1 MDSYKVKDYTL
12 FPKKIGVGAFSS
24 IHKATKKDSE
34 KIYAIKKIDI
44 YKYKNS
50 TRETYKREF
59 SLLRKLDHKNII
71 KLHDIIIDKNAYN
84 MYLVLDYY
92 KNGDLSVFLNNRS
105 LKEKFAKKYMF
116 QLRDGIQYLFSKNI
130 IHRDLKPQNILL
142 DDNFNLIITDFGLAK
157 HFQTNEMLETLCGS
171 PLYMAPE
178 IMKKEN
184 YSIQSDLWSL
194 GVILYQMLYGKLP
207 YFSRSIILL
216 NKEINTKSVKYDSI
230 YKISDDC
237 IDLIRSM
244 LVKDPK
250 DRISWDAF
258 FNNKWFSNDELLVH
272 QNNLMEI
279 SISNYSFMKNNMSS
293 NESQFNSFIYKSI
306 KNKDKIEDSFDIEI
320 DINDDDADDAEGEN
334 DADYLS
340 CDEDDLDVEIEPNL
354 QELSKTVSLPIN
366 IKNTY
371 VVVNKNIALPNSEHN
386 EKSISDSFRE
396 YLSQSIE
403 FVKNS
408 YEYLSHS

>member
-1 MDSYKVKDYTL
+1 MESYNVKDYTV

-24 IHKATKKDSE
+24 IHKATKKNSE

-50 TRETYKREF
+50 NRETYKREF

-71 KLHDIIIDKNAYN
+71 KLHDIIIDKNSHN
-84 MYLVLDYY
+84 MYLALDYY
-92 KNGDLSVFLNNRS
+92 KNGDLSKFLNNRS

-157 HFQTNEMLETLCGS
+157 HFQNNEMMETMCGS

-178 IMKKEN
+178 IMKREN

-194 GVILYQMLYGKLP
+194 GVILYQMLYAKLP
-207 YFSRSIILL
+207 YFSKSMILL
-216 NKEINTKSVKYDSI
+216 NKEINTKSVDYTCI

-237 IDLIRSM
+237 TDLIKSM

-250 DRISWDAF
+250 ERISWDAF
-258 FNNKWFSNDELLVH
+258 FNHLWFTNDELLEH

-279 SISNYSFMKNNMSS
+279 SISNFSFMKNNITS

-306 KNKDKIEDSFDIEI
+306 KKKNK
-320 DINDDDADDAEGEN
+320 
-334 DADYLS
+334 
-340 CDEDDLDVEIEPNL
+340 
-354 QELSKTVSLPIN
+354 
-366 IKNTY
+366 
-371 VVVNKNIALPNSEHN
+371 
-386 EKSISDSFRE
+386 
-396 YLSQSIE
+396 
-403 FVKNS
+403 
-408 YEYLSHS
+408 

>member
-1 MDSYKVKDYTL
+1 MESYNVKDYTV

-24 IHKATKKDSE
+24 IHKATKKNSE

-50 TRETYKREF
+50 NRETYKREF

-71 KLHDIIIDKNAYN
+71 KLHDIIIDKNSHN
-84 MYLVLDYY
+84 MYLALDYY
-92 KNGDLSVFLNNRS
+92 KNGDLSKFLNNRS

-157 HFQTNEMLETLCGS
+157 HFQNNEMMETMCGS

-178 IMKKEN
+178 IMKREN

-194 GVILYQMLYGKLP
+194 GVILYQMLYAKLP
-207 YFSRSIILL
+207 YFSKSMILL
-216 NKEINTKSVKYDSI
+216 NKEINTKSVDYTCI

-237 IDLIRSM
+237 TDLIKSM

-250 DRISWDAF
+250 ERISWDAF
-258 FNNKWFSNDELLVH
+258 FNHLWFTNDELLEH

-279 SISNYSFMKNNMSS
+279 SISNFSFMKNNITS

-306 KNKDKIEDSFDIEI
+306 KKKNKLEDSFELDM
-320 DINDDDADDAEGEN
+320 NDDDDTEDVN
-334 DADYLS
+334 YMS
-340 CDEDDLDVEIEPNL
+340 CDENDVEIEPNL

-371 VVVNKNIALPNSEHN
+371 VVVNKNITLPNSDHT
-386 EKSISDSFRE
+386 EKSISDSFRD
-396 YLSQSIE
+396 YLSHSIE

>member
-1 MDSYKVKDYTL
+1 MESYNVKDYTV

-24 IHKATKKDSE
+24 IHKATKKNSE

-50 TRETYKREF
+50 NRETYKREF

-71 KLHDIIIDKNAYN
+71 KLHDIIIDKNSHN
-84 MYLVLDYY
+84 MYLALDYY
-92 KNGDLSVFLNNRS
+92 KNGDLSKFLNNRS

-157 HFQTNEMLETLCGS
+157 HFQNNEMMETMCGS

-178 IMKKEN
+178 IMKREN

-194 GVILYQMLYGKLP
+194 GVILYQMLYAKLP
-207 YFSRSIILL
+207 YFSKSMILL
-216 NKEINTKSVKYDSI
+216 NKEINTKSVDYTCI

-237 IDLIRSM
+237 TDLIKSM

-250 DRISWDAF
+250 ERISWDAF
-258 FNNKWFSNDELLVH
+258 FNHLWFTNDELLEH

-279 SISNYSFMKNNMSS
+279 SISNFSFMKNNITS

-306 KNKDKIEDSFDIEI
+306 KKKNKLEDSFELDM
-320 DINDDDADDAEGEN
+320 NDDDDTEDVN
-334 DADYLS
+334 YMS
-340 CDEDDLDVEIEPNL
+340 CDENEVEIEPNL

-371 VVVNKNIALPNSEHN
+371 VVVNKNITLPNSDHT
-386 EKSISDSFRE
+386 EKSISDSFRD
-396 YLSQSIE
+396 YLSHSIE